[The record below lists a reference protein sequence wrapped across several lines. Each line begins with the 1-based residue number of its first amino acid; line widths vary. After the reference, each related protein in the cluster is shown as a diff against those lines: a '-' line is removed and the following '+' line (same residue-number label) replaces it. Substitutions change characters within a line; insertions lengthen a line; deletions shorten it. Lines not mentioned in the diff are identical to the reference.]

1 MDKTIF
7 FKSCLGVF
15 QGGGC
20 RAAAFAG
27 AYEEAARRGVSF
39 SEVAGTSAGSIV
51 AALIGAGAT
60 PPFVREKLSKLDFK
74 SFLNA
79 PERTAKRGIFSPG
92 RLLPTNYADL
102 Y

>member
-1 MDKTIF
+1 MASMDKTF
-7 FKSCLGVF
+7 HFKSCLGVF

-51 AALIGAGAT
+51 AALIGARAT
-60 PPFVREKLSKLDFK
+60 PAFIRDKLSKLDFNT
-74 SFLNA
+74 FLKE
-79 PERTAKRGIFSPG
+79 PERTAKRAFLAG
-92 RLLPTNYADL
+92 
-102 Y
+102 